1 MIIPKIAEQQN
12 DLIRNGLE
20 DTIKTTDFITENIA
34 KNKIKILRDF
44 TLLPVPSVPFL
55 NLLFFV
61 LLFLKQVIIQLLYS
75 VAIFCTSKETIS
87 FGIAIL
93 PL

>member
-20 DTIKTTDFITENIA
+20 DTIKTTDFITENVA